1 MKAGQLRLA
10 VRDRLRLS
18 DVPSPDADAAAIAAH
33 VLGVRQAELVLA
45 PDPDPAQIDRALDLA
60 ERRAMRTPLQHLL
73 GHAAFR
79 TIELAVGPG
88 VFVPRPETEVLV
100 GEVLAW
106 LDQEARGG
114 APGDPVVVD
123 LCSGSGAIALA
134 VAAEFPAARVFA
146 VEREDDAFHW
156 LRRNCAATGAVVPIH
171 ADATAVGAPGDP
183 RAGLVGRVSVVTCN
197 PPYIPDACIPRD
209 PEVAA
214 HDPAVALYGGSD
226 GLDVV
231 RGILGPAAALLRR
244 GGLLAIEH
252 GDAQGEQAGP
262 LGVPATVRSA
272 GAFESVRDIED
283 LTGRPRVT
291 LAARR

>member
-1 MKAGQLRLA
+1 
-10 VRDRLRLS
+10 
-18 DVPSPDADAAAIAAH
+18 
-33 VLGVRQAELVLA
+33 
-45 PDPDPAQIDRALDLA
+45 
-60 ERRAMRTPLQHLL
+60 MRTPLQHLL

-171 ADATAVGAPGDP
+171 GDATAVGAPGDP
-183 RAGLVGRVSVVTCN
+183 RAGLVGRVSVVTRCN

-252 GDAQGEQAGP
+252 SGSRGEQAGP